1 LIVVQTNTLLKPTE
15 IMIHN
20 GIRDSVPLYL
30 FVSLRWIGLVW
41 LAGLICRQIPR
52 QLLCLLGCFRGSSLS
67 LLRRAS
73 RVWRRWNLRLPR
85 LQSNCQRRCQGSHT
99 QNVK

>member
-1 LIVVQTNTLLKPTE
+1 
-15 IMIHN
+15 
-20 GIRDSVPLYL
+20 
-30 FVSLRWIGLVW
+30 LVW

-52 QLLCLLGCFRGSSLS
+52 LLLRLFGCFRGSSLS

-85 LQSNCQRRCQGSHT
+85 LQSHCQRPCQGGHT
-99 QNVK
+99 QDMKYDSLHRCDGA